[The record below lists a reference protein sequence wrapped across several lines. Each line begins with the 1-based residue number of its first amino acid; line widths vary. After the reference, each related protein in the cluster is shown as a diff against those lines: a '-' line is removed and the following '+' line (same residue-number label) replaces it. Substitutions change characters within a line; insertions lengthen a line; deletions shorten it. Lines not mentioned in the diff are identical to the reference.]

1 MDRYEE
7 LEELS
12 EILAS
17 LDEKELEKYVKDDD
31 KRDKTNYADWEE
43 SFSIKKK
50 IDKEPDED
58 KIKKGDYVVY
68 ADNYGIVIDE
78 LPGDKYLVDLGD
90 RQFVF
95 ASIVLKKADVQPG
108 VIVKPKNS
116 TNADKEYV
124 VEEVDPVS
132 GKVKVKDKNTNDEF
146 YMDKESLEIKT
157 AAEKPYN
164 SVEIDEGTE
173 KDVLNKQEEENEE
186 NKEPGNVEVET
197 EKKNRKEDNFMNNIG
212 KGRSKIPDVSMQKN
226 REKENFLTETV
237 KSILQDPEIAQQI
250 VGKLLDYIS
259 RYNLEGE
266 FLRGVKQSSYGEI
279 ITKFAQN
286 MPNTFIAVVKEVV

>member
-212 KGRSKIPDVSMQKN
+212 KGRSKMPDVSMQKN

-286 MPNTFIAVVKEVV
+286 MPNTFIAVVKEVM

>member
-186 NKEPGNVEVET
+186 NKEPENVEVET

-212 KGRSKIPDVSMQKN
+212 KSRSKMPDVSMQKN

-266 FLRGVKQSSYGEI
+266 FLKGVKQSSYGEI

-286 MPNTFIAVVKEVV
+286 MPNTFIAVVKEVM